1 MPNLLALTD
10 DTLLQILGSGCDRR
24 SPYEIIIG
32 APVLPAMI
40 IGAADLVRL
49 GLVARRFAAKAFS
62 GPQQADTWS
71 LASEAARRR
80 VLAHDRADCVP
91 ASGFAG
97 FVPRLPLAGVR
108 PARLAL
114 APSRVVGSVER
125 GVYRKARHGA
135 RERPPAQPS
144 APRGAR
150 AARRAIAV
158 VARGVPSERGAASGG
173 FRRRWG
179 CCGGVG

>member
-10 DTLLQILGSGCDRR
+10 DTLLQILASGCDRR

-91 ASGFAG
+91 RRGREPWIGLLRELQHPDVEFS
-97 FVPRLPLAGVR
+97 VCVCVVCMCVCVCSCVYIC
-108 PARLAL
+108 ARLLVLLL
-114 APSRVVGSVER
+114 ACACV
-125 GVYRKARHGA
+125 
-135 RERPPAQPS
+135 
-144 APRGAR
+144 
-150 AARRAIAV
+150 
-158 VARGVPSERGAASGG
+158 
-173 FRRRWG
+173 
-179 CCGGVG
+179 